1 MKKKK
6 IRIVVIIVII
16 IIFLYYIYSFISGI
30 IYKNKMKEISQY
42 TSSQMINYTLK
53 YRNIELQLYYTTF
66 CLFYIV

>member
-42 TSSQMINYTLK
+42 TSSQMDK
-53 YRNIELQLYYTTF
+53 LYF
-66 CLFYIV
+66 K